1 MKSIRIRGKRNI
13 DSMED
18 GKKAVRTGMDN
29 VGDELMLHETQ
40 KTMVNK
46 LYLGEDFDQSTTL
59 KKELTRKINSYKG
72 QDVKKEPMTRVSSY
86 RLKIQSRNL
95 YRQSY
100 CVTTVIRK

>member
-59 KKELTRKINSYKG
+59 KRELTRKINSYKG
-72 QDVKKEPMTRVSSY
+72 QDVKKGTYDEGKLISFEDTITKLVS
-86 RLKIQSRNL
+86 
-95 YRQSY
+95 
-100 CVTTVIRK
+100 